1 LLDEPSL
8 GLAPLIVRQIFAAI
22 GEINR
27 EHGTTVLLVEQ
38 NAHQALK
45 LANRAYVLVN
55 GRIQSTGTGAELLAS
70 DEVREAYLGGAGHH

>member
-1 LLDEPSL
+1 M
-8 GLAPLIVRQIFAAI
+8 
-22 GEINR
+22 
-27 EHGTTVLLVEQ
+27 LLVEQ